1 MRAGLELS
9 SRTCAGVDVTSGKIP
24 GKMEMLRL
32 LMKTDIRESAMKVAT
47 AFQEAGIDMQSKV
60 GILPASIREGSL
72 NFEY

>member
-1 MRAGLELS
+1 M
-9 SRTCAGVDVTSGKIP
+9 TSGKIP

-60 GILPASIREGSL
+60 GIQAASVREVV
-72 NFEY
+72 